1 MSEDDFKALSER
13 YGLAPSRTL
22 KDYVEDAIRQET
34 TLHTHSPGCWSW
46 GPRHYMCAYREIERL
61 NGELEALRG
70 PSVG

>member
-34 TLHTHSPGCWSW
+34 TLHTHSFGCWSW
-46 GPRHYMCAYREIERL
+46 GPRHYICALNEVRRL
-61 NGELEALRG
+61 TDELEKLRG
-70 PSVG
+70 ASS